1 MKAKPAAKR
10 RGKAKKPDARQTNR
24 YLKEV
29 EKRGELNPEHRRDF
43 DNMLDDVVPPATKK
57 K

>member
-1 MKAKPAAKR
+1 MKQKKRKAAP
-10 RGKAKKPDARQTNR
+10 KKKQVERFIAE
-24 YLKEV
+24 L

-43 DNMLDDVVPPATKK
+43 DNMLDDVVPAATKK